1 MTNTTADQGHGAVD
15 WAREQLRRSV
25 EGPSTGRRPSLFAPG
40 IVLLVAALL
49 PALTRSSFQLS
60 RYELVLTYM
69 MVALGLNFGFG
80 YGGQLAIAQP
90 VVMGFAAYT
99 AGLLNV
105 NRHWN
110 AWATLIPA
118 LVVGSLVN
126 VLVSLPGFR
135 LRGWYLAI
143 TTFFSVAVFPDLL
156 SATQHLTHGDDGLG
170 PIDKFPVVGKN
181 PSHEYWFV
189 LCLVAIC
196 WVAIWRLVYSRW
208 GIMTRSLRDSPH
220 AAQASGVNLPW
231 LKVALSIISALPVA
245 LAGWV
250 FAHSTELISPTSFN
264 FALLLLVVAAV
275 MLGGRGTVWGPVI
288 GTLIFEILSLYIGPF
303 STYNQVI
310 LGFGVFVCAT
320 LFPIGIIPLVREFI
334 RVRLPRPKSEAERAA
349 PPARSGTG
357 VVSEAGAEALAD
369 RRGQIVLQAR
379 GIAKAFGGRV
389 VLRGVDLDLSGGVIY
404 GLVGPNGSGKTTLL
418 NVLTGFVSR
427 DAGQIEL
434 RGSAL
439 GADRP
444 QEIARHGIRRSFQ
457 VPQLVSELSV
467 GENIKLGA
475 VAGREGLRSRA
486 ELNRRV
492 ARVAAELGMTPRD
505 IDTPV
510 AELSL
515 GLRRIV
521 EIGRAMIAEPDV
533 ICLDEPAAG
542 LAESDLGILAS
553 TLRHVAAAGCA
564 VLLIEHNLS
573 FVESVADEI
582 IVLEEGE
589 VTTRRALAVV
599 GNHRTFDPMHDP
611 AALAA
616 AQPSS
621 EGSSE
626 GEVR

>member
-1 MTNTTADQGHGAVD
+1 
-15 WAREQLRRSV
+15 
-25 EGPSTGRRPSLFAPG
+25 
-40 IVLLVAALL
+40 
-49 PALTRSSFQLS
+49 
-60 RYELVLTYM
+60 M
-69 MVALGLNFGFG
+69 MVAIGLNFGFG

-90 VVMGFAAYT
+90 VVMGVAAYT

-110 AWATLIPA
+110 SWATLVPA
-118 LVVGSLVN
+118 LAVGALVN

-143 TTFFSVAVFPDLL
+143 TTFFAVAVFPDLL

-170 PIDKFPVVGKN
+170 PIDKFPVVGTN

-189 LCLVAIC
+189 LALVAIC
-196 WVAIWRLVYSRW
+196 WLAIWGLVYSRW
-208 GIMTRSLRDSPH
+208 GIMTRSLRDSPT
-220 AAQASGVNLPW
+220 AAQSSGVNMPW
-231 LKVALSIISALPVA
+231 LKVSLSVISALPVA

-275 MLGGRGTVWGPVI
+275 MLGGRGTVWGPII

-303 STYNQVI
+303 STYNSVI
-310 LGFGVFVCAT
+310 LGGGVFLCAT
-320 LFPIGIIPLVREFI
+320 VFPIGIIPLVREFI
-334 RVRLPRPKSEAERAA
+334 RVRLPRPS
-349 PPARSGTG
+349 SD
-357 VVSEAGAEALAD
+357 AEALVAAAGAQAVTLPEAAV
-369 RRGQIVLQAR
+369 RSGPIVLQAR

-389 VLRGVDLDLSGGVIY
+389 VLRGVDLDLSGGVVY

-418 NVLTGFVSR
+418 NVLTGFVTR
-427 DAGQIEL
+427 DAGHIEL

-439 GADRP
+439 RADRP
-444 QEIARHGIRRSFQ
+444 QEIARLGIRRSFQ

-475 VAGREGLRSRA
+475 VAGRAGRRGRA

-492 ARVAAELGMTPRD
+492 EGVAAELGMTRRD
-505 IDTPV
+505 VDTPV

-542 LAESDLGILAS
+542 LAEGDLGMLAR
-553 TLRHVAAAGCA
+553 TLRHVAATGCA

-599 GNHRTFDPMHDP
+599 GNHRTVDPMP
-611 AALAA
+611 GPSALAA
-616 AQPSS
+616 VQPSS
-621 EGSSE
+621 EASSE

>member
-1 MTNTTADQGHGAVD
+1 MTALVGQRRGLGD
-15 WAREQLRRSV
+15 WVRRQVRRSV
-25 EGPSTGRRPSLFAPG
+25 QGPATGRRPALYGPAVV
-40 IVLLVAALL
+40 VLLAALL
-49 PALTRSSFQLS
+49 PVLTRSSFQLS

-69 MVALGLNFGFG
+69 MVAIGLNFGFG

-90 VVMGFAAYT
+90 VVMGVAAYT

-110 AWATLIPA
+110 SWATLVPA

-143 TTFFSVAVFPDLL
+143 TTFFAVAVFPDLL
-156 SATQHLTHGDDGLG
+156 SATQNLTHGDDGLG
-170 PIDKFPVVGKN
+170 PIDKFRWVGDN

-189 LCLVAIC
+189 LALTGIC
-196 WVAIWRLVYSRW
+196 WLAVWRLVYSRW
-208 GIMTRSLRDSPH
+208 GIMARSLRDSPN
-220 AAQASGVNLPW
+220 AAQASGVNMPG
-231 LKVALSIISALPVA
+231 LKVALSVISALPVA

-275 MLGGRGTVWGPVI
+275 MLGGRGTVWGPII

-303 STYNQVI
+303 STYNSVI
-310 LGFGVFVCAT
+310 LGFGVFICAT
-320 LFPIGIIPLVREFI
+320 VFPIGIIPVVREAI
-334 RVRLPRPKSEAERAA
+334 RGLL
-349 PPARSGTG
+349 ARGEGKET
-357 VVSEAGAEALAD
+357 ALAEPPPEEVAVPVEPFAAGD
-369 RRGQIVLQAR
+369 GGEPVLRAR

-389 VLRGVDLDLSGGVIY
+389 VLRGVDLDLSGGLVY

-427 DAGQIEL
+427 DAGEIQLCGTIL
-434 RGSAL
+434 H
-439 GADRP
+439 ADP
-444 QEIARHGIRRSFQ
+444 THQIARRGIRRSFQ
-457 VPQLVSELSV
+457 VPQLVAELSV

-475 VAGREGLRSRA
+475 IAGKGARRHRA
-486 ELNRRV
+486 DLDQ
-492 ARVAAELGMTPRD
+492 RVAAVASELGMGGREV
-505 IDTPV
+505 DTPG

-542 LAESDLGILAS
+542 LAESDLVMLAR
-553 TLRHVAAAGCA
+553 TLRHVASRGCA

-573 FVESVADEI
+573 FVQGVADEI

-589 VTTRRALAVV
+589 VTTRRELAVV
-599 GNHRTFDPMHDP
+599 GGHRTFAEAPDQPP
-611 AALAA
+611 VA
-616 AQPSS
+616 AQPSA
-621 EGSSE
+621 EGAAP
-626 GEVR
+626 

>member
-1 MTNTTADQGHGAVD
+1 MATRASDHRRVSA
-15 WAREQLRRSV
+15 WARGQVRRSV
-25 EGPSTGRRPSLFAPG
+25 EGPSTGRRPSLYAPAL
-40 IVLLVAALL
+40 VVLVAALL
-49 PALTRSSFQLS
+49 PVLTKSSFQLS

-69 MVALGLNFGFG
+69 MVTIGLNFGFG

-90 VVMGFAAYT
+90 VVMGVAAYT

-105 NRHWN
+105 NRHWSS
-110 AWATLIPA
+110 WATLVPA

-143 TTFFSVAVFPDLL
+143 TTFFAVAVFPDLL

-170 PIDKFPVVGKN
+170 PIDKFRWVGN
-181 PSHEYWFV
+181 SPRQEYWFV
-189 LCLVAIC
+189 LALTGVC
-196 WVAIWRLVYSRW
+196 WLGIWGLVYSRW
-208 GIMTRSLRDSPH
+208 GIMTQSLRDSPN
-220 AAQASGVNLPW
+220 AAQASGVNIPR
-231 LKVALSIISALPVA
+231 LKVALSVISALPVA

-275 MLGGRGTVWGPVI
+275 MLGGRGTVWGPII

-303 STYNQVI
+303 STYNSVI
-310 LGFGVFVCAT
+310 LGFGVFICAT
-320 LFPIGIIPLVREFI
+320 VFPIGIIPVVRGAMRGLFARLASEETEPGEPETGGVEAPI
-334 RVRLPRPKSEAERAA
+334 EPVAPGDSRVP
-349 PPARSGTG
+349 
-357 VVSEAGAEALAD
+357 
-369 RRGQIVLQAR
+369 VLQAR

-389 VLRGVDLDLSGGVIY
+389 VLRGVDLDLYSGLVY

-427 DAGQIEL
+427 DVGEIKL
-434 RGSAL
+434 RGAIL
-439 GADRP
+439 RADP
-444 QEIARHGIRRSFQ
+444 AHQIARRGIRRSFQ

-475 VAGREGLRSRA
+475 VAGKGARRRQADLDQ
-486 ELNRRV
+486 RV
-492 ARVAAELGMTPRD
+492 AAVAAELGMTARD

-542 LAESDLGILAS
+542 LAESDLHRLTA
-553 TLRHVAAAGCA
+553 TLRHVAGRGCA

-573 FVESVADEI
+573 FVQSVADEI

-589 VTTRRALAVV
+589 VTTRRELAVV
-599 GNHRTFDPMHDP
+599 GGHRTFAESPDGPS
-611 AALAA
+611 LAA
-616 AQPSS
+616 ARPSVD
-621 EGSSE
+621 GAAP
-626 GEVR
+626 